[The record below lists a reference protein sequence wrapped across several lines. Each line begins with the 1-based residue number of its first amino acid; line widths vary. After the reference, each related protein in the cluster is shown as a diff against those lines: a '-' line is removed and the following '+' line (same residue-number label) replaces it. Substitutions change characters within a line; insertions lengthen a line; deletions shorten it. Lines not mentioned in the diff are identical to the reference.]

1 MRVAVLL
8 LCLFVTACQAGPG
21 TTSTDERPRSRDTY
35 GGRCS
40 PYASNCW

>member
-8 LCLFVTACQAGPG
+8 LCLFVAACQAGPG
-21 TTSTDERPRSRDTY
+21 TTSTDERPRRDTY